1 MSSVLE
7 IRDYVCILHS
17 EYHFFKQRI
26 KMFKNITFF
35 LQQVKEMPYKST
47 LEYKE
52 VVLSSMLLYFRIKIQ
67 PLNQTCDLHE

>member
-67 PLNQTCDLHE
+67 PLN